1 MANFKFKFESV
12 KKVKEAF
19 EKKAQKE
26 LAQIDLIIR
35 KHQEIKEKLTIEI
48 NNLRKQAYKHK
59 MNIAELRFIG
69 DYNNVLKKQLD
80 MESEVIIS
88 LENKR
93 MKKIE
98 EVAAKSKEKK
108 MMDQLEENY
117 KFNFTKDVNAN
128 ELKTMDEIAVQN
140 FNKGKK

>member
-108 MMDQLEENY
+108 MMDLLEENY